1 VRGRGVVPVSM
12 STSTTTA
19 VISTTATGA
28 TIAPSVGSTLGARL
42 AAASRRAQGLDPEV
56 SDPSVLAELHGLCA
70 APRPTRLPVIEKRD
84 GPAP

>member
-1 VRGRGVVPVSM
+1 M

-19 VISTTATGA
+19 AISTTATGA
-28 TIAPSVGSTLGARL
+28 TVAPSVGSTLGARL

-56 SDPSVLAELHGLCA
+56 RDLSVLVALHGLCA
-70 APRPTRLPVIEKRD
+70 APRPKGLPVIEERD